1 MAETFPLLAAQPIY
15 DNKNRF
21 YAVELLYRSALNLTA
36 ETVGDTAATSE
47 VVFNL
52 CAGITTQTEQYDA
65 TAFINVS
72 SEFLVSQSFLPIEP
86 DKVVIELVERIKP
99 TRAVVNAVA
108 RWHEKGFRF
117 ALDDFEFDPAWE
129 PLLKYASYIKV
140 DVSTLTLAQAKTFK
154 QKLSGFKGKWLA
166 ERVEDEAT
174 KQAYEALGFE
184 LFQGYYFAKPTVVYG
199 TRLEPSS
206 LQLAKVLSLCFEK
219 EPDLTELSQVISE
232 DPKLSVSLLKIVNSP
247 LYPTASPITR
257 VKDVIMRLGIEKLR
271 RWIALIGS
279 VTASSPEASRMVL
292 VRAQMCYELAKRQN
306 SPDIDPDQCYFVGLL
321 SGIDIMLGVDK
332 ACFFEKLPLSEQTK
346 MAVDDCAGPMG
357 HCLRI
362 ALKLEQL
369 VQMKQQLHK
378 VDIRLLTSY
387 RTVSAKV
394 QELFNTI

>member
-72 SEFLVSQSFLPIEP
+72 SEFLISQSFLPIEP
-86 DKVVIELVERIKP
+86 DNVVIELVERIKP
-99 TRAVVNAVA
+99 TRAVINAVA

-129 PLLKYASYIKV
+129 PLIKYASYIKV
-140 DVSTLTLAQAKTFK
+140 DVSTLTLDQAKAFK
-154 QKLSGFKGKWLA
+154 QKLTGFKGKWLA
-166 ERVEDEAT
+166 ERVEDEVT
-174 KQAYEALGFE
+174 KEAYEGLGFE
-184 LFQGYYFAKPTVVYG
+184 LFQGYYFAKPKVVYG

-206 LQLAKVLSLCFEK
+206 LQLAKVLTLCFED
-219 EPDLTELSQVISE
+219 EPDLTQLSRVISE

-247 LYPTASPITR
+247 LYPTANPITR

-271 RWIALIGS
+271 RWIALISS
-279 VTASSPEASRMVL
+279 VSASSPEASRMVL

-306 SPDIDPDQCYFVGLL
+306 SPDLDPDQCYFVGLL

-332 ACFFEKLPLSEQTK
+332 ACFFERLPLSEQTK
-346 MAVDDCAGPMG
+346 VAVENCAGPMG
-357 HCLRI
+357 RCLNI
-362 ALKLEQL
+362 ALKLERFIR
-369 VQMKQQLHK
+369 MKERLDK
-378 VDIRLLTSY
+378 IEPRLLGTY
-387 RTVSAKV
+387 RTVSNNV
-394 QELFNTI
+394 QTLFNTI

>member
-1 MAETFPLLAAQPIY
+1 MTETFPLLAAQPIY
-15 DNKNRF
+15 DIRNQF
-21 YAVELLYRSALNLTA
+21 YAVELLYRSAVNLTA

-47 VVFNL
+47 VIFNL
-52 CAGITTQTEQYDA
+52 CAGITRQTEQYDA

-99 TRAVVNAVA
+99 TKAIINAVA
-108 RWHEKGFRF
+108 RWHKKGFRF

-140 DVSTLTLAQAKTFK
+140 DVSTLTLEQAKTFK

-166 ERVEDEAT
+166 ERVEDEVT
-174 KQAYEALGFE
+174 KEAYEALGFE
-184 LFQGYYFAKPTVVYG
+184 LFQGYYFAKPKVVYG

-206 LQLAKVLSLCFEK
+206 LQLTKVLTHCFED
-219 EPDLTELSQVISE
+219 EPDLTELSNLISE

-247 LYPTASPITR
+247 LYPTVSPVTR
-257 VKDVIMRLGIEKLR
+257 VKDVIMRLGIENLR
-271 RWIALIGS
+271 RWIALISS
-279 VTASSPEASRMVL
+279 VSASSQEASRMVL
-292 VRAQMCYELAKRQN
+292 VRAQMCYELAKRQD
-306 SPDIDPDQCYFVGLL
+306 SPDLDPDQCYFVGLL

-346 MAVDDCAGPMG
+346 AAVDDCAGPMG
-357 HCLRI
+357 RCLNI
-362 ALKLEQL
+362 ALKLERF
-369 VQMKQQLHK
+369 VQMKER
-378 VDIRLLTSY
+378 VDKIEPRLLRTYRQVSY
-387 RTVSAKV
+387 NV

>member
-72 SEFLVSQSFLPIEP
+72 SEFLISQSFLPIEP
-86 DKVVIELVERIKP
+86 DNVVIELVERIKP
-99 TRAVVNAVA
+99 TRAVINAVA

-129 PLLKYASYIKV
+129 PLIKYASYIKV
-140 DVSTLTLAQAKTFK
+140 DVSTLTLDQAKAFK
-154 QKLSGFKGKWLA
+154 QKLTGFNGKWLA
-166 ERVEDEAT
+166 ERVEDEVT
-174 KQAYEALGFE
+174 KEAYEGLGFE
-184 LFQGYYFAKPTVVYG
+184 LFQGYYFAKPKVVYG

-206 LQLAKVLSLCFEK
+206 LQLAKVLTLCFED
-219 EPDLTELSQVISE
+219 EPDLNELSRVISE

-247 LYPTASPITR
+247 LYPTANPITR

-271 RWIALIGS
+271 RWIALISS
-279 VTASSPEASRMVL
+279 VSASSPEASRMVL

-306 SPDIDPDQCYFVGLL
+306 SPDLDPDQCYFVGLL

-332 ACFFEKLPLSEQTK
+332 ACFFERLPLSEQTK
-346 MAVDDCAGPMG
+346 VAVENCAGPMG
-357 HCLRI
+357 RCLNI
-362 ALKLEQL
+362 ALKLERFIR
-369 VQMKQQLHK
+369 MKERLDK
-378 VDIRLLTSY
+378 IEPRLLGTY
-387 RTVSAKV
+387 RTVSNNV
-394 QELFNTI
+394 QTLFNTI

>member
-52 CAGITTQTEQYDA
+52 CAGITSQTEHYDV

-72 SEFLVSQSFLPIEP
+72 SEFLVSQSFLPLEP

-108 RWHEKGFRF
+108 RWYEKGFRF

-129 PLLKYASYIKV
+129 PLLQYASYIKV
-140 DVSTLTLAQAKTFK
+140 DVSTLTLAQARVFK

-174 KQAYEALGFE
+174 KQAYEELGFE
-184 LFQGYYFAKPTVVYG
+184 LFQGYYFAKPAIVYG

-206 LQLAKVLSLCFEK
+206 LQLAKVLSLCFEE
-219 EPDLTELSQVISE
+219 EPDLTELSRVISE
-232 DPKLSVSLLKIVNSP
+232 DPQLSVCLLKIVNSP

-271 RWIALIGS
+271 RWIALIGA

-292 VRAQMCYELAKRQN
+292 VRAQMCYELAKWKS
-306 SPDIDPDQCYFVGLL
+306 SPGLDADQCYFVGLL
-321 SGIDIMLGVDK
+321 SGVDIMLGVDK
-332 ACFFEKLPLSEQTK
+332 ASFFEKLPLSEQTRK
-346 MAVDDCAGPMG
+346 AVEDCDGPMG
-357 HCLRI
+357 QCLRI
-362 ALKLEQL
+362 ALKLERL
-369 VQMKQQLHK
+369 VRMKEGLDK
-378 VDIRLLTSY
+378 VDSRLLTTYQS
-387 RTVSAKV
+387 VSTKV

>member
-1 MAETFPLLAAQPIY
+1 MESSPLLAAQPIY
-15 DNKNRF
+15 DRKNRF
-21 YAVELLYRSALNLTA
+21 YAVELLYRSAIHLSA

-52 CAGITTQTEQYDA
+52 CAGITEQTTQYDA

-72 SEFLVSQSFLPIEP
+72 SDFLLSQSFLPIEP
-86 DKVVIELVERIKP
+86 DKVVIELLETIKP

-117 ALDDFEFDPAWE
+117 ALDDFEFDLAWE

-140 DVSTLTLAQAKTFK
+140 DVSTVTVKQVRAFKKDLTH
-154 QKLSGFKGKWLA
+154 FKGKWLA

-174 KQAYEALGFE
+174 KNAYEALGFE
-184 LFQGYYFAKPTVVYG
+184 LFQGYYFAKPEVIYG

-219 EPDLTELSQVISE
+219 EPDLTELSKVISE

-279 VTASSPEASRMVL
+279 VAASSQEASRMVL
-292 VRAQMCYELAKRQN
+292 VRAQMCYELAKGQKN
-306 SPDIDPDQCYFVGLL
+306 QDLDPDQCYFVGLL

-332 ACFFEKLPLSEQTK
+332 KAFFEKLPLSPETQA
-346 MAVDDCAGPMG
+346 AVNNLKGPMG
-357 HCLRI
+357 QCLSI
-362 ALKLEQL
+362 ALKLERL
-369 VQMKQQLHK
+369 IQMKQRLETIQP
-378 VDIRLLTSY
+378 RLLSTY
-387 RTVSAKV
+387 RSVSNNV